1 MKKQKPKSG
10 LRVPLS
16 VTRIL
21 KWADE
26 YRRRTGRWPH
36 HKSGRIRGELSE
48 NWNAIDAALTNGN
61 RGLDG
66 GSSLAKMLA
75 DRRGKRN
82 HLNLPRLSIG
92 QILAWADAHRK
103 RTGEWPQDISGPV
116 REARSEKWSAI
127 NRALYKGARG
137 LRTDRV
143 TLAQLLAKRR
153 DVRNTSKVS
162 LARRDG

>member
-1 MKKQKPKSG
+1 MKKQKRRSG
-10 LRVPLS
+10 PRPRLS
-16 VTRIL
+16 VTRVL

-26 YRRRTGRWPH
+26 YRRRAGRWPH
-36 HKSGRIRGELSE
+36 HKSGRIRGEPGE
-48 NWNAIDAALTNGN
+48 NWNAVDAALTNGN

-66 GSSLAKMLA
+66 GSSLAKLLA

-103 RTGEWPQDISGPV
+103 RSGEWPMDTSGPV
-116 REARSEKWSAI
+116 HGARSEKWSAI
-127 NRALYKGARG
+127 SRALYKGNRG

-153 DVRNTSKVS
+153 DVRNASKVS

>member
-1 MKKQKPKSG
+1 MKKTKRRNSP
-10 LRVPLS
+10 RPRLS
-16 VTRIL
+16 MTRIL

-36 HKSGRIRGELSE
+36 HKCGPIRGSKGE

-66 GSSLAKMLA
+66 GSSLAKLLA
-75 DRRGKRN
+75 ARRGKRN
-82 HLNLPRLSIG
+82 HLDLPRLNIA
-92 QILAWADAHRK
+92 QILAWAESHRQ
-103 RTGEWPQDISGPV
+103 RTGEWPMETSGPV
-116 REARSEKWSAI
+116 RDAPNEKWSRI
-127 NRALYKGARG
+127 NRALYNGTRG

-153 DVRNTSKVS
+153 DVRNTSKVA
-162 LARRDG
+162 LARRDA

>member
-1 MKKQKPKSG
+1 MKK
-10 LRVPLS
+10 LRRRLGPRPRLS
-16 VTRIL
+16 ITQVL

-36 HKSGRIRGELSE
+36 HKSGRIRGAASE

-61 RGLDG
+61 RGLKG
-66 GSSLAKMLA
+66 GSSLAKLLA
-75 DRRGKRN
+75 NSRGKRN
-82 HLNLPRLSIG
+82 HLNLPRLSIA
-92 QILAWADAHRK
+92 QILAWADAHRE
-103 RTGEWPQDISGPV
+103 RTGQWPKDISGPV
-116 REARSEKWSAI
+116 RDARTEKWSAI

-153 DVRNTSKVS
+153 GVRNTSKVAR
-162 LARRDG
+162 ARRDA